1 MDIRWQQL
9 RVKFHIFNAVKA
21 LKIGNTNFLAPFTVH
36 WLSNVCGTKMKRKSV
51 DNEIIS
57 I

>member
-1 MDIRWQQL
+1 MDIRWQHL
-9 RVKFHIFNAVKA
+9 WVKFQIFNTVKA
-21 LKIGNTNFLAPFTVH
+21 LKIGNTNFLEPFTVH
-36 WLSNVCGTKMKRKSV
+36 WLSNVCGTKMERKGV